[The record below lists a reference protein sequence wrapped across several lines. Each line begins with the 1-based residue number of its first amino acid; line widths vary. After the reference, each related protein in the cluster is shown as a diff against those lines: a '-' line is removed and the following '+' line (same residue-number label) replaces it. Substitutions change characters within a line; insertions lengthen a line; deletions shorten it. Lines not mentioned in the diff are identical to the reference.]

1 MRKTTRP
8 TTALVISLIG
18 LSAVS
23 GSGLAAQIP
32 LNLAF
37 ERPGVEGFTR
47 PWGWNLVS
55 VAEGAD
61 FVVDSLVRRSGE
73 RSLRIARP
81 ADRAAGE
88 GPAAGHAL
96 RYWIAPRFAWGDR
109 VRLTGWVRAE
119 RLDGQGRLVLEA
131 WGDGVLVSDTASL
144 AGRVD
149 GGEWQRLDLSIPVD
163 SSAHSVVVTAALLGV
178 GTVWFDDLSVEAAG
192 RTWDAVPAATPPDEA
207 TLDWLAERSS
217 PFSSVDA
224 ADLPG
229 ADEFDDLAAFGR
241 IVGDARVVALGE
253 ATHGTSEFFRVK
265 HRLLAYLVEQ
275 AGFRVFAIEANQLAV
290 EPINEYVRGGA
301 GDVRN
306 LMRAMFRV
314 WNTEEVRDLIE
325 WMRAYNLQNPGRM
338 VEFIGF
344 DMQDPRVPIDSVS
357 TFIGRAE
364 PTLRPLVDSL
374 YAPFREAWR
383 KASYPQGPT
392 AVRQSW
398 HANALEV
405 YERVNGNRDRW
416 LARAADRADSVAVE
430 WVVQNANVARQ
441 AALSALTMD
450 FATRDSA
457 MADNIRWALDRRPE
471 GTRIVLW
478 AHDGHICR
486 AAHEWANYW
495 SGGSMGGELARLL
508 GDEYCAFGLLT
519 HAGSYSGTIGPDIID
534 ARLFTAPVGSLEE
547 GLHRVGQRLGSPLLI
562 VDIRSAA
569 RDPAGSWLLE
579 PRLIRMIG
587 YAAEDFAFATPISVG
602 RQFDGVVFVDTTS
615 PSRVFR

>member
-1 MRKTTRP
+1 MRNTTY
-8 TTALVISLIG
+8 TAAALVVSLVG
-18 LSAVS
+18 LSAPS
-23 GSGLAAQIP
+23 GSGLGAQIP

-37 ERPGVEGFTR
+37 ERPGVEGFSR

-73 RSLRIARP
+73 RSLRITRP
-81 ADRAAGE
+81 ADRALGE
-88 GPAAGHAL
+88 SPAAGHAL
-96 RYWIAPRFAWGDR
+96 RYWIAPRFSWGRR
-109 VRLTGWVRAE
+109 VRLTSWVRAE
-119 RLDGQGRLVLEA
+119 HLDGQGRLVLEA
-131 WGDGVLVSDTASL
+131 WGDGVLASDTASL

-149 GGEWQRLDLSIPVD
+149 VGEWQRLDLSIPVD
-163 SSAHSVVVTAALLGV
+163 SSAHSVVVTVALLGV
-178 GTVWFDDLSVEAAG
+178 GTVWFDDLSVESAG
-192 RTWDAVPAATPPDEA
+192 RTWDAVPAATPPDDA
-207 TLDWLAERSS
+207 TLDWLVERLSV
-217 PFSSVDA
+217 FSSVDA
-224 ADLPG
+224 AGPPG
-229 ADEFDDLAAFGR
+229 ADEFADLAPLGR
-241 IVGDARVVALGE
+241 IVGDARIVALGE

-290 EPINEYVRGGA
+290 EPINEYVRGGS

-325 WMRAYNLQNPGRM
+325 WMRTYNLENPGRM

-357 TFIGRAE
+357 AFLGRVE
-364 PTLRPLVDSL
+364 PKLRPWVDSL
-374 YAPFREAWR
+374 YVPYREAWR
-383 KASYPQGPT
+383 EAFYPQGPT

-398 HANALEV
+398 YANAQEA
-405 YERVNGNRDRW
+405 YERVHGHRDRW
-416 LARAADRADSVAVE
+416 LATAADRADSVAVE

-441 AALSALTMD
+441 AALGALTMD

-457 MADNIRWALDRRPE
+457 MAENIRWALDRRPQ
-471 GTRIVLW
+471 GTRIVVW
-478 AHDGHICR
+478 AHDGHISR

-495 SGGSMGGELARLL
+495 AGGSMGGELSRLF
-508 GDEYCAFGLLT
+508 GDEYRAFGLLT
-519 HAGSYSGTIGPDIID
+519 YAGSYSGAIGSNIID
-534 ARLFTAPVGSLEE
+534 TQLFTAPVGSLEE

-562 VDIRSAA
+562 VDIRSAV

-587 YAAEDFAFATPISVG
+587 YAAEDFAFASPISVG
-602 RQFDGVVFVDTTS
+602 GQFDGVVFVDTTS